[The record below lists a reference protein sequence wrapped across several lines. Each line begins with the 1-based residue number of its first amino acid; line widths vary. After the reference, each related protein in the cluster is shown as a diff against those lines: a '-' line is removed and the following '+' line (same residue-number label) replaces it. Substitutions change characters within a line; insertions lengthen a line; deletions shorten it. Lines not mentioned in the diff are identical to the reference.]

1 MDQRASS
8 IISTSTTLAHIED
21 ANMDENKINR
31 PRTVPIQSATFS
43 GSVNAEIRRAA
54 ATGIYDI
61 RGGGAKRKVP
71 HFDDLLFLGASMSR
85 YPLEGYREKCE
96 TSVRL
101 GTRHAKNPIELD
113 IPITIA
119 GMSFGALSGPA
130 KEALGRG
137 ATLAGTST
145 TTGDGGMTE
154 EERGHSQKLVYQ
166 YLPSRYGMNPDDLRR
181 CDAIEVVVG
190 QGAKPGGGGMLLGQK
205 ISDRVAEM
213 RNLPAGI
220 DQRSACRHPD
230 WTGPDDLE
238 IKILE
243 LREITNWEKP
253 IYVKIGGARPYFDT
267 TLAVKAGADVVVVD
281 GMQGGTAATQD
292 VFIEHVGQPTLA
304 CIRPAVKALQDL
316 GMHRTVQ
323 LVISGGIR
331 TGADVAKALAL
342 GADAVSIGSAAMIAL
357 GDNDPRWEAD
367 YNALGTTAGAYD
379 DWHEGNDPAGITT
392 QDPNLMARFD
402 PIDGGRRLR
411 NYLKVMSLEA
421 QTIARACGKNHV
433 LNLEPEDLCALTIEA
448 AAMAGVPLA
457 GTNWIPGR

>member
-1 MDQRASS
+1 MDDARKKASP
-8 IISTSTTLAHIED
+8 STE
-21 ANMDENKINR
+21 
-31 PRTVPIQSATFS
+31 PIKSATFTDPI
-43 GSVNAEIRRAA
+43 NAEIRRAA

-61 RGGGAKRKVP
+61 RGGGAKRKLP
-71 HFDDLLFLGASMSR
+71 HFDDLLFLGASISR
-85 YPLEGYREKCE
+85 YPLEGYREKCA
-96 TSVRL
+96 TNVTL
-101 GTRHAKNPIELD
+101 GTRFAKTPIELD

-119 GMSFGALSGPA
+119 GMSFGALSGTA

-137 ATLAGTST
+137 ATMAGTST

-154 EERGHSQKLVYQ
+154 EERGHSKLLVYQ

-181 CDAIEVVVG
+181 ADAIEVVVG

-205 ISDRVAEM
+205 ISDRVAGM
-213 RNLPAGI
+213 RDLPAGI

-267 TLAVKAGADVVVVD
+267 TLAVKAGADVVVID

-316 GMHRTVQ
+316 DMHREVQ
-323 LVISGGIR
+323 LIVSGGIR

-342 GADAVSIGSAAMIAL
+342 GADAVSIGSAALIAL
-357 GDNDPRWEAD
+357 GDNNPVWEEE
-367 YNALGTTAGAYD
+367 YKKLGTTAGAYD
-379 DWHEGNDPAGITT
+379 DWHEGRDPAGITT
-392 QDPNLMARFD
+392 QDPELMSRLD
-402 PIDGGRRLR
+402 PIAGGRRLR
-411 NYLKVMSLEA
+411 KYLKVMTLEA
-421 QTIARACGKNHV
+421 QTIARACGKSHV
-433 LNLEPEDLCALTIEA
+433 NNLEPEDLCALTIEA
-448 AAMAGVPLA
+448 SAMAGVPLA
-457 GTNWIPGR
+457 GTNWIPGQGNF